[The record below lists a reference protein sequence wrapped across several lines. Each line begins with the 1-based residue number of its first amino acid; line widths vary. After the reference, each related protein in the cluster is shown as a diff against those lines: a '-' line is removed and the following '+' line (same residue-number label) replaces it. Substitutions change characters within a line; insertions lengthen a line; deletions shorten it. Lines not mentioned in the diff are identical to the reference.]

1 VIGKDN
7 FDEAY
12 GAYGKEPDDIVQ
24 LDDRDI
30 LDCNINGVTKLL
42 PVSHSRLLDFTPLIS
57 YGRHDI
63 SNKRIL
69 NFPAS

>member
-1 VIGKDN
+1 
-7 FDEAY
+7 
-12 GAYGKEPDDIVQ
+12 